1 MFAYCTVLNSSMR
14 ICALMTICDIEHLDI
29 GQYLN
34 IELEQKDTFVEH
46 TFFRSEAKVKMF

>member
-1 MFAYCTVLNSSMR
+1 MFAYCTVLNSSIR